1 MRHSEEQE
9 EGVGTEQRSRKASR
23 SSRLR
28 RTEIK
33 KMKDTVEW
41 SMKSSWEVLCGAAG
55 GHKSGR
61 SLESRYFKIT
71 QVASVS
77 INHLLLIIY
86 SVN

>member
-1 MRHSEEQE
+1 MKGELIFINAVNAEVKRVAMRHSEEQE

-61 SLESRYFKIT
+61 SLE
-71 QVASVS
+71 
-77 INHLLLIIY
+77 
-86 SVN
+86 

>member
-33 KMKDTVEW
+33 KMKDTVE
-41 SMKSSWEVLCGAAG
+41 
-55 GHKSGR
+55 
-61 SLESRYFKIT
+61 
-71 QVASVS
+71 
-77 INHLLLIIY
+77 
-86 SVN
+86 